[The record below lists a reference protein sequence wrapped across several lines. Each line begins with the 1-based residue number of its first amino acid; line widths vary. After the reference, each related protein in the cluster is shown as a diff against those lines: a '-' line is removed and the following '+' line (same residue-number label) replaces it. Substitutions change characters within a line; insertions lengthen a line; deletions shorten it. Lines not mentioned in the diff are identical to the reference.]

1 MEMAG
6 RALGLI
12 EVKGL
17 LGAVVAADIAL
28 KAANISLINIETV
41 KSGMKTVQLTGD
53 VGAVRAAVEAAREAL
68 EQQPYYLTSH
78 VIARLDEQTEQLM
91 TKASEEGIAIEP
103 VLDDDSW
110 TPVISPKYDLAQ
122 LQKLKVVKLRSLA
135 YKEKGIGLSKKD
147 IKFANKQQLLE
158 ALMQIVEEE

>member
-12 EVKGL
+12 EVKGF

-53 VGAVRAAVEAAREAL
+53 VGAVRAAIDAAREAL
-68 EQQPYYLTSH
+68 EHQPYYLTSH

-91 TKASEEGIAIEP
+91 TKASEEGITTEP
-103 VLDDDSW
+103 ILDDDSR
-110 TPVISPKYDLAQ
+110 TPATSPKYDLTQ

-135 YKEKGIGLSKKD
+135 YKEKGIGLSKKE

-158 ALMQIVEEE
+158 ALMQVVEEE

>member
-1 MEMAG
+1 MAG

-12 EVKGL
+12 EVKGF

-53 VGAVRAAVEAAREAL
+53 VGAVRAAIEAAREAL
-68 EQQPYYLTSH
+68 EKQPYYLTSH
-78 VIARLDEQTEQLM
+78 VIALLDEQTEQLL
-91 TKASEEGIAIEP
+91 TKASEEPVAPEP
-103 VLDDDSW
+103 ILDVTSW
-110 TPVISPKYDLAQ
+110 TSVARPKHDLAQ

-135 YKEKGIGLSKKD
+135 YKEKEIGLSKKE

-158 ALMQIVEEE
+158 ALMQVVEEE